1 MAEVNP
7 SLIAKKDFD
16 EMINLANKQA
26 NKFKDNP
33 VKAKKYTNAAL
44 ELRSAK
50 TKLET
55 LIDKTKNEFKV
66 NDGSGGEMSFYDKYV
81 TGKEN
86 VATIEWLTDLIA
98 THESEIVSGAPVY
111 DAEVNEINTHYDFI
125 DATKKVGHDML
136 NGKGLSKALV
146 GATIGVGVSELLAKG
161 VTSVLAKE
169 GIVQSSMGLFGLAKL
184 GIKSLPAGLSALGS
198 GMSMLWGFSPVA
210 VVAGGALVALK
221 AVPAI
226 KRLVEK
232 AVTKFKSN
240 TAENNLFEDEANRK
254 IAENVIS

>member
-16 EMINLANKQA
+16 SVINLANKQA
-26 NKFKDNP
+26 SKFKDNP
-33 VKAKKYTNAAL
+33 IKAKKYTDAAL
-44 ELRSAK
+44 ELKSAK
-50 TKLET
+50 QKLEA
-55 LIDKTKNEFKV
+55 LITKTKTITITKP
-66 NDGSGGEMSFYDKYV
+66 DGSTDFFYNVYV
-81 TGKEN
+81 QGKESN
-86 VATIEWLTDLIA
+86 ATIAWLMAELES
-98 THESEIVSGAPVY
+98 HESEMVGGAP
-111 DAEVNEINTHYDFI
+111 DIDIEVNEIDTHYDFV
-125 DATKKVGHDML
+125 DATKKVGYDML

-184 GIKSLPAGLSALGS
+184 GIKSLPAAMTSLGS

-226 KRLVEK
+226 KHLIDK
-232 AVTKFKSN
+232 AVAKFKSN
-240 TAENNLFEDEANRK
+240 AAENNLLEDEINKK
-254 IAENVIS
+254 IAENTI

>member
-7 SLIAKKDFD
+7 RLIAKKDFD
-16 EMINLANKQA
+16 SMITLANKQA

-33 VKAKKYTNAAL
+33 IKAKKYTDAAL
-44 ELRSAK
+44 ELRNAK

-55 LIDKTKNEFKV
+55 LIDKTKAITVTKT
-66 NDGSGGEMSFYDKYV
+66 DGTEEKFYNLYV
-81 TGKEN
+81 RDN
-86 VATIEWLTDLIA
+86 QDNATIEWLMTELEG
-98 THESEIVSGAPVY
+98 HESEIVGGAPAY
-111 DAEVNEINTHYDFI
+111 DADVNEIDTHYDFI

-146 GATIGVGVSELLAKG
+146 GATIGVGVGELLSKG

-169 GIVQSSMGLFGLAKL
+169 GIMQSSMGLFGLAKL

-226 KRLVEK
+226 KHLVDK
-232 AVTKFKSN
+232 VVAKFKSN
-240 TAENNLFEDEANRK
+240 AAENNLFEDEANKK

>member
-16 EMINLANKQA
+16 AVINLANKQA

-33 VKAKKYTNAAL
+33 IKAKKYTDAAL
-44 ELRSAK
+44 ELKSAK

-55 LIDKTKNEFKV
+55 LIAKTKSDEFKV
-66 NDGSGGEMSFYDKYV
+66 NDVSGAVSFYDKYV
-81 TGKEN
+81 ADKED
-86 VATIEWLTDLIA
+86 VATLDWLMGEISA
-98 THESEIVSGAPVY
+98 HESEFVSGTPTY
-111 DAEVNEINTHYDFI
+111 DAEVNDINTHYDFV

-136 NGKGLSKALV
+136 NGKGLSKVLV
-146 GATIGVGVSELLAKG
+146 GATIGVGVSELLTKG

-240 TAENNLFEDEANRK
+240 AAENNLFEDEANKK